1 MGMSVSQKMLALMAC
16 SSLLTACGGGG
27 EDNNAPNN
35 GGTTPPSASLLRC
48 TDNTAPLI
56 ITTSSSIR
64 FQTESTYTA
73 GQSSAIIANIPNRDS
88 QNLSFRWQQMDGQNI
103 ELVSQHSPVLAFD
116 IPAAGSYRFSL
127 HVTGSNIDLMGEIAI
142 NADATSIKGL
152 NVRQDHQVVEGNN
165 ISLRLGQQSGLSAAN
180 ISWCVA
186 SGPDLMVDISDPF
199 RPLFTAPAVTQD
211 TLTRLKVN
219 ANINGNQLND
229 DVFVLTTAAPAI
241 SSSYFDIPVA
251 RTHAYRA
258 ASPYANVLSN
268 CVYSNQL
275 NDSCTINQLPLIG
288 QTSNDLNRE
297 TILNRV
303 LVSHDWMGDNFA
315 AFLTQLDPNSDFARL
330 LQSVTA
336 VVISYDVRPSFY
348 WVVTGAIYLDPNDLW
363 LTPIQRDT
371 INEAPDY
378 RSNFGNQLNFM
389 MPWRYVKNNQY
400 ASLSV
405 PTTVRTYRTLAQI
418 NPDLASLLYHEL
430 AHAND
435 FFPRSVHNSLTGP
448 RLLDDY
454 RRRNASKSLISDEV
468 SKSYP
473 LMSTEMSGL
482 ANISFLGGV
491 ANNLQKAYQPS
502 DVSTFFSTDIA
513 SDFYAYSTTREDTAM
528 LFEEAMMSYRYQILR
543 DIAVTNKPAVLTADT
558 LLIDW
563 GQRGRIADDS
573 LENRAALVIDEI
585 LPELNGISLIES
597 LPEPVAMTQG
607 QNWRQTLAISP
618 ANIRLKSLNN
628 TAVNDIAPRFEPEL
642 RLSGDRHRHPQ
653 Q

>member
-16 SSLLTACGGGG
+16 SSLLISCGGGG
-27 EDNNAPNN
+27 EDSNNPNN
-35 GGTTPPSASLLRC
+35 GGTTPPSVSLLRC
-48 TDNTAPLI
+48 TDNIAPLI

-88 QNLSFRWQQMDGQNI
+88 QGLSFLWQQIDGQNI
-103 ELVSQHSPVLAFD
+103 ELVSQNSPVLAFD

-127 HVTGSNIDLMGEIAI
+127 HVTGNNLDVTGEIDI
-142 NADATSIKGL
+142 NADAAIGML
-152 NVRQDHQVVEGNN
+152 NARQDHQVVEGNN
-165 ISLRLGQQSGLSAAN
+165 VSLRLGQQSGLSAAN

-186 SGPDLMVDISDPF
+186 SGPDLNVDISDPF
-199 RPLFTAPAVTQD
+199 RPLFTAPAISQD
-211 TLTRLKVN
+211 TLTRLKVS
-219 ANINGNQLND
+219 ANISGNQLKD

-241 SSSYFDIPVA
+241 SSSYFDTPVA
-251 RTHAYRA
+251 RTYAYRPS
-258 ASPYANVLSN
+258 SPYANVLSQ

-288 QTSNDLNRE
+288 QTSNDLNHE
-297 TILNRV
+297 TILDRV

-336 VVISYDVRPSFY
+336 IVISYDIRPSFY

-371 INEAPDY
+371 INKAPDY
-378 RSNFGNQLNFM
+378 RSNFGNELNFM

-400 ASLSV
+400 ASLNV
-405 PTTVRTYRTLAQI
+405 PATARAYRTLAQI

-435 FFPRSVHNSLTGP
+435 FFPRSVHTSLAGP

-454 RRRNASKSLISDEV
+454 RRRNANKSLISDKV
-468 SKSYP
+468 STNYP
-473 LMSTEMSGL
+473 LSSTEMTGL
-482 ANISFLGGV
+482 ANVSFLGGA
-491 ANNLQKAYQPS
+491 ANNLQKTYQPS

-513 SDFYAYSTTREDTAM
+513 SDFYAYSSTREDTAM

-543 DIAVTNKPAVLTADT
+543 DVAVTNKPAVLTADT

-607 QNWRQTLAISP
+607 QSWRQALAISP
-618 ANIRLKSLNN
+618 ANRQLKSLNN
-628 TAVNDIAPRFEPEL
+628 TAVNDSTPHFEPEL